1 MQKKTI
7 LGGLTW
13 IDKKYSSVV
22 EMRYW
27 FAVTGKYHKLTEK
40 TKFFLKM
47 CTYTFAALSF

>member
-7 LGGLTW
+7 LAGLTW

-27 FAVTGKYHKLTEK
+27 FAVTGKYHKLTK
-40 TKFFLKM
+40 KQSFF
-47 CTYTFAALSF
+47 